1 MRGTKREV
9 PDFRRE
15 ITLWVAILQV
25 KIIPTSAAAEEEKIK
40 WSLVRRGEF
49 FVYFFASR
57 QKSEWVW
64 AKPN

>member
-25 KIIPTSAAAEEEKIK
+25 KIIPTSAPAEEEKIK
-40 WSLVRRGEF
+40 WSLVRCGEF
-49 FVYFFASR
+49 LVYFFVSR
-57 QKSEWVW
+57 LLSE
-64 AKPN
+64 ATS

>member
-1 MRGTKREV
+1 MRGTQREV

-15 ITLWVAILQV
+15 ITLWVAILLV

-49 FVYFFASR
+49 LVYFFVSR
-57 QKSEWVW
+57 LLSE
-64 AKPN
+64 ATS